1 MIAVSTR
8 WNAER
13 HVGWAPAVRE
23 LMDLGFPSIALD
35 GPAVQGDAAAAG
47 RAIRERKGAVV
58 ALFAAAPQRDL
69 ASPTGGSGL
78 VSPVAERRAQ
88 AVAAALAAGRAAS
101 AAGTGLVVLRVGEIP
116 VVDAGREQRWTDRLA
131 REGSSP
137 ELRAEVA
144 AAAAELRPDRT
155 RFVEMLCRSLWEIAR
170 SAPEVTWAVET
181 PASIAGLPFPA
192 EAEAMLSD
200 VGSRR
205 VALWHDVAHGARLA
219 ALGVLPQ
226 DAWLAANG
234 GRTAGI
240 TISDWAPVCGHD
252 GGGGRTPPG
261 AGLADWTGVRAQIGA
276 KMTRVLSLDPIY
288 PAALLLEAARVAG

>member
-1 MIAVSTR
+1 MIAASTA

-35 GPAVQGDAAAAG
+35 GPAVQADAADAG
-47 RAIRERKGAVV
+47 RAVRERKGTIV
-58 ALFAAAPQRDL
+58 ALFAAAPRRDA
-69 ASPTGGSGL
+69 ASPVDGGGL

-101 AAGTGLVVLRVGEIP
+101 AAGTGIVVLRAGEIP
-116 VVDAGREQRWTDRLA
+116 VVDADREQRWNDRLA

-155 RFVEMLCRSLWEIAR
+155 RFLETLCRSLWEVAR
-170 SAPEVTWAVET
+170 GAPETTWLVET

-192 EAEAMLSD
+192 EADAMLSE
-200 VGSRR
+200 VRSRR
-205 VALWHDVAHGARLA
+205 VGLWHDVAHGARLA
-219 ALGVLPQ
+219 ALGVVPQ

-234 GRTAGI
+234 ARTGGV
-240 TISDWAPVCGHD
+240 TISDWAPS
-252 GGGGRTPPG
+252 GGRTPPG
-261 AGLADWTGVRAQIGA
+261 AGLADWTAIRAQIGA
-276 KMTRVLSLDPIY
+276 KMTRVLRIEPVY
-288 PAALLLEAARVAG
+288 PAMLLLDAARVAGD